1 MYRSFSNRDLQ
12 IVASLENHT
21 DSVET
26 SSFCDVLPLAATGSV
41 DGSISIWDVQTQRL
55 RATLNHEDAVVKVKF
70 VKNSPMLATCSADR
84 TVKMWDAR
92 TGQCIKS
99 WSGHRDTVLDIA
111 VSDDG
116 NVICSASDD
125 GTCLVFSM

>member
-1 MYRSFSNRDLQ
+1 M
-12 IVASLENHT
+12 
-21 DSVET
+21 
-26 SSFCDVLPLAATGSV
+26 AATGSV

-55 RATLNHEDAVVKVKF
+55 RATLNHDDAVVKVKF

-92 TGQCIKS
+92 TGQCLKS

-111 VSDDG
+111 VADDG